1 MYSQNKTIIFSLLI
15 LTGFTIYGQ
24 NEKKRNNNS
33 VEIGFNLAGKE
44 TVFYGIYGKYSMP
57 LSQRRHHPTMSLTLM
72 IYNDFKGESTSEAYL
87 INDIDMRIIPS
98 LNLGYSVNFKKI
110 QLNLEAQIGSSIAIT
125 EGTLV
130 NQKIGFER
138 DYSNEEIFWHYGLSF
153 SPKYRINKLN
163 QIGIFTFVPLVL
175 DKAQS
180 GYQLGIGWTKTFD

>member
-1 MYSQNKTIIFSLLI
+1 MYSQNKTIIFSLLV

-44 TVFYGIYGKYSMP
+44 TVFYGIYSKYSIP

-125 EGTLV
+125 QGTLV

-138 DYSNEEIFWHYGLSF
+138 DYSYKEVFWHYGLSF

-163 QIGIFTFVPLVL
+163 QIGIFTFVPLVI

-180 GYQLGIGWTKTFD
+180 GYQLGIGCTKTFD

>member
-1 MYSQNKTIIFSLLI
+1 MYSQNKTIIFSLLV

-44 TVFYGIYGKYSMP
+44 TVFYGIYSKYSIP

-125 EGTLV
+125 QGTLV

-138 DYSNEEIFWHYGLSF
+138 DYSNKEVFWHYGLSF

-163 QIGIFTFVPLVL
+163 QIGIFTFVPLVI